1 MSNFISVNQI
11 HIKHKSNET
20 KERFDDKQDINRHHG
35 VHTLIPHQRYGNLK
49 AFAFQI

>member
-1 MSNFISVNQI
+1 M
-11 HIKHKSNET
+11 
-20 KERFDDKQDINRHHG
+20 INKILIGFHG